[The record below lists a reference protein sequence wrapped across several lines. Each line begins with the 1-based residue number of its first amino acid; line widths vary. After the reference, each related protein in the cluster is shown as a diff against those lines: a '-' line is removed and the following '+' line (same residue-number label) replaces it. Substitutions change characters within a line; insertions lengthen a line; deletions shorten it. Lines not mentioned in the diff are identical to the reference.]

1 MPTTQTPTSLVQ
13 ASTKTLGGSSSTE
26 LAGNATNPT
35 LPGATVSDSTP
46 LILTKFQF
54 RKLFTLEERTLIDNI
69 QYNTNFS
76 GSVKAVVNTMMRD
89 LEVSGEVDLHLLDV
103 IQGVQFLKQIGILTA
118 VRATRILANLPP
130 M

>member
-1 MPTTQTPTSLVQ
+1 
-13 ASTKTLGGSSSTE
+13 
-26 LAGNATNPT
+26 
-35 LPGATVSDSTP
+35 
-46 LILTKFQF
+46 
-54 RKLFTLEERTLIDNI
+54 
-69 QYNTNFS
+69 
-76 GSVKAVVNTMMRD
+76 MMRD